1 MPIDPVSSNPSDF
14 IKALENFKA
23 TGEMEIPLKDKWK
36 RIIQL
41 KNDYPNMSNQE
52 IADRVGYKTGQQV
65 ANELVKIRKWEK
77 ETGSKQLFDSPTI
90 NRASR
95 EIELIDTAKEEW
107 RNDRAELVTLLHLVY
122 EMAKKGMP
130 FKGIQ
135 TRAGLTKEK
144 FKELWG
150 ELNEAGF
157 QEDGTLWRG
166 MVMPK
171 AIANRD
177 FNGGDEVM
185 SYLTYLSHNLDQV
198 PSVEINVELA
208 GEILVHAMAAIAIF
222 QAQNKRYEVLE
233 SFKPYTVPKKHRN
246 KENTNAALD
255 ILKHKDLIWEN

>member
-1 MPIDPVSSNPSDF
+1 MALDPISSTPSDF
-14 IKALENFKA
+14 NKAL
-23 TGEMEIPLKDKWK
+23 
-36 RIIQL
+36 
-41 KNDYPNMSNQE
+41 KN
-52 IADRVGYKTGQQV
+52 
-65 ANELVKIRKWEK
+65 LK
-77 ETGSKQLFDSPTI
+77 ETGKFELTYPERWRAVIELKNQGKTNPQIAKLLNYKNHQSIANMVRDIKQYEEEHGIQLLVTRLSQNT
-90 NRASR
+90 RRR
-95 EIELIDTAKEEW
+95 EIDLVRETITAPKNDLTELATILFLVNQTAQSK
-107 RNDRAELVTLLHLVY
+107 L
-122 EMAKKGMP
+122 P
-130 FKGIQ
+130 FKSVQ
-135 TRAGLTKEK
+135 TRAGVTKDK
-144 FKELWG
+144 FNELWS
-150 ELNEAGF
+150 ELSEAGF

-171 AIANRD
+171 VVADRD